1 MQYHPRHFQF
11 NHRHLQFKKFSLV
24 IVTLLL
30 AACQTAQKVS
40 DPAQLLQSLQ
50 QTLPQPADA
59 GRPAQADYLSEQDA
73 VLSALAQNPGFKAQL
88 SDLNL
93 ANAEI
98 DQASQLANPSL
109 FYAFGAANKPYRYAI
124 EFPIEALWLRPIR
137 TRQIQYQAQVTQH
150 QLLQAG
156 FNLIR
161 DTRVAYAQAVIAAE
175 RQARLQ
181 QAFQLQQSIADLVKK
196 REQLGD
202 IGTQE
207 VLLAENEALL
217 SGRDAQLASLDSR
230 LAQTQLMHLIGQ
242 AEENKSLAL
251 SDALIPACSTVDIA
265 QLKTQAL
272 SSRPDILAAEAAVA
286 ATRQKRQLTGLNWL
300 NAAVIADATSGETS
314 GHTLAPAIR
323 GSLPLFNQNQAQI
336 SRADAE
342 LVKAQQELAAAK
354 VKASLELQSAH
365 LKYQRDCLEWRQ
377 LHEQLQPNLAQTL
390 RAAEQ
395 AYQHGDI
402 AYLNVLESSKRFIAL
417 QLRETQL
424 KADLVG
430 SWSELMRSSSHSPI
444 QQTR

>member
-1 MQYHPRHFQF
+1 MHF
-11 NHRHLQFKKFSLV
+11 RLQKLSLV
-24 IVTLLL
+24 IVTLVL
-30 AACQTAQKVS
+30 AACQSAQKVS
-40 DPAQLLQSLQ
+40 DPAQLVQSLQ

-59 GRPAQADYLSEQDA
+59 GTPAPANYLSEQDA

-93 ANAEI
+93 ANADI

-137 TRQIQYQAQVTQH
+137 TRQMQYQAQATQY

-161 DTRVAYAQAVIAAE
+161 DTRVAYAQAVIAME
-175 RQARLQ
+175 KQARLQ
-181 QAFQLQQSIADLVKK
+181 QALQLNQAIADLVKK

-202 IGTQE
+202 ISTQE

-242 AEENKSLAL
+242 AETSKHLAL

-342 LVKAQQELAAAK
+342 LVKAQQTLAAAK
-354 VKASLELQSAH
+354 VQASLELHSAH

-377 LHEQLQPNLAQTL
+377 LHEQLQPNLAQTQ

-395 AYQHGDI
+395 AYQHGEI

-430 SWSELMRSSSHSPI
+430 SWSELMRSSSHSPQ